1 MSAAMQQNSF
11 VLSYRSVEEHNATP
25 QKREEKEK

>member
-1 MSAAMQQNSF
+1 MQQNSF
-11 VLSYRSVEEHNATP
+11 VSSYRSVEEHNAMT